1 MAWKLKISWK
11 EGAKDKPEVGMN
23 GEIRNVT
30 SLPLAIRNTNE
41 FKFFTKL
48 SEGLENWLFGEFYFL
63 EMKMTVVM
71 KDLVCISFTT
81 VINIQTLSFFKN
93 TAF

>member
-1 MAWKLKISWK
+1 MRLCRHKPRKVRTNDIFAPSMARKLKISWK
-11 EGAKDKPEVGMN
+11 EGAKDKPEVHMN

-48 SEGLENWLFGEFYFL
+48 SEGLEN
-63 EMKMTVVM
+63 
-71 KDLVCISFTT
+71 
-81 VINIQTLSFFKN
+81 
-93 TAF
+93 